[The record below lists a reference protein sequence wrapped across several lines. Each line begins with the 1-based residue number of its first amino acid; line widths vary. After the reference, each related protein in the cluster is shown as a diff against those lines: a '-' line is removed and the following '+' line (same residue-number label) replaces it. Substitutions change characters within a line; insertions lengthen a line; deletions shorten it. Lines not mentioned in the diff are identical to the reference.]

1 MDAHLLQQCVL
12 FGDAV
17 GDRLP
22 LSGHAFTV
30 QAHRLGLRLSLGDA
44 LDLVRLG
51 EGLCGDAVTLCGVDR
66 VHRIAH
72 LRIRGDVSDQ
82 AAHDLESVALHRFR
96 EPALDVLRDVV
107 LRLERSVQSQA
118 RQSRTNGVEDVRAD
132 LLLGVRQ
139 LVVRIGYV
147 VLFDDVLDGDGN
159 RDEDVVLRLRL
170 DVDLELLNSQRDR
183 PARRLDERHL
193 RVQSRLRDL
202 LELAESFDDDVLL
215 RLHREEHARAQLPEQ
230 QDGDDENDDDNG
242 DGDRH
247 STHDSSNGSWLSAV
261 RRPLTPITLV
271 VIECRVYD
279 KAAGSRLEGGE
290 LITDASDVRRRLET
304 QRGTTTGR

>member
-1 MDAHLLQQCVL
+1 MDAHLLEQCVL

-107 LRLERSVQSQA
+107 LRLERRVQGQA
-118 RQSRTNGVEDVRAD
+118 RQSRSDGVEDVRAD

-139 LVVRIGYV
+139 LVVRIGDV
-147 VLFDDVLDGDGN
+147 VLFDDVLDRDGN
-159 RDEDVVLRLRL
+159 GDEDIVLRLRL

-202 LELAESFDDDVLL
+202 LELAEPLDDDVLL
-215 RLHREEHARAQLPEQ
+215 RLHREEHAGAQLAEQ
-230 QDGDDENDDDNG
+230 QNGDDEDDDDYG
-242 DGDRH
+242 ECGH
-247 STHDSSNGSWLSAV
+247 QSSHGCSN
-261 RRPLTPITLV
+261 
-271 VIECRVYD
+271 
-279 KAAGSRLEGGE
+279 
-290 LITDASDVRRRLET
+290 AS
-304 QRGTTTGR
+304 